1 VLAPEGSAISKLR
14 APASAGIII
23 RLGPGNQYFPWIHID
38 DLCNVYLKA
47 VSDNTMSGP
56 FNASAPDHI
65 THDLLMSVIARH
77 KHLPVF
83 LPHIPAWLLHLVLGE
98 MSVVL
103 TSGSRISVD
112 RLISTGFE
120 FRYPDIDKALKAIT
134 PALKSPPVY
143 SYR

>member
-1 VLAPEGSAISKLR
+1 MRRVVITGGAGFVGSPLSVVLEKEGYDVVHLSR
-14 APASAGIII
+14 
-23 RLGPGNQYFPWIHID
+23 Q
-38 DLCNVYLKA
+38 
-47 VSDNTMSGP
+47 
-56 FNASAPDHI
+56 
-65 THDLLMSVIARH
+65 

-83 LPHIPAWLLHLVLGE
+83 LPHVPAWLLHLVLGE

-112 RLISTGFE
+112 RLIGTGFE
-120 FRYPDIDKALKAIT
+120 FRYPDIDLALKAIT